1 MRGLFSILQ
10 EIRSRLP
17 ISTTQSLLLT
27 CKWLG
32 VLFHVIHQLK
42 MFGMKVAKQ
51 THTFVAATAK
61 ITTAASE
68 SCTFIHSMQQKGD
81 KKTSAWMRCIAFILT
96 PVSSGAMRSIYLCTM
111 NREYLF
117 NGANYYY
124 CSWTVRKIQF
134 PQHAQAKNAKQKG
147 KSLTNVYK

>member
-1 MRGLFSILQ
+1 MHARIVFYSSGNTKSIANLNYSKSTPNVQMIGCPVSCNSSIENVWNESRKTNACICCSNSKNNNCSKRILF
-10 EIRSRLP
+10 
-17 ISTTQSLLLT
+17 
-27 CKWLG
+27 
-32 VLFHVIHQLK
+32 
-42 MFGMKVAKQ
+42 
-51 THTFVAATAK
+51 
-61 ITTAASE
+61 
-68 SCTFIHSMQQKGD
+68 TFIHSMQQKGD

-134 PQHAQAKNAKQKG
+134 P
-147 KSLTNVYK
+147 